1 MHIEDT
7 VIVKWILAG
16 IATAMAWLFKVV
28 WGDHKKQMEKIA
40 KDIEAIKDQ
49 ITELEKA
56 DVGVQIHLESLT
68 ELKVQLENLRNAV
81 LRSAGKPNV

>member
-1 MHIEDT
+1 MNIEDGT
-7 VIVKWILAG
+7 IIKWFLGGITLVIG
-16 IATAMAWLFKVV
+16 WLFKVV

-68 ELKVQLENLRNAV
+68 ELKTQLENLRNAV
-81 LRSAGKPNV
+81 LKSAGRPHV